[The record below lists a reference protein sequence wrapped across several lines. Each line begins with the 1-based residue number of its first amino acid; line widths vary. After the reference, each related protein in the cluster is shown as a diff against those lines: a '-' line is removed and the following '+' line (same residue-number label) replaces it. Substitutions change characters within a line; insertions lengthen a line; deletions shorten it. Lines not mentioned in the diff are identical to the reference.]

1 MTVPE
6 SEDKVVQVYVI
17 VPDAAAARLN
27 GLGLVLV
34 REQLGDA
41 PPKLPVL
48 AGVGGLGLATMPFSV
63 ATEMFFSVIT
73 MRKLIPAAIAEVAT
87 PEVSVVWKPVICSDC
102 RIHEVP
108 AGALMVLVPALVKL
122 VLAVK
127 VARAS
132 RRVSVRSCVLFP
144 AVTTTLK
151 LREDPTG
158 IASFHVA
165 AV

>member
-1 MTVPE
+1 MIVTGA
-6 SEDKVVQVYVI
+6 VQVYLHQPPLGSGNAPLHEVGCAVKAPI
-17 VPDAAAARLN
+17 VVFVPARVSAE
-27 GLGLVLV
+27 GVMLV
-34 REQLGDA
+34 
-41 PPKLPVL
+41 K
-48 AGVGGLGLATMPFSV
+48 LATVLLVTVM
-63 ATEMFFSVIT
+63 T

>member
-1 MTVPE
+1 MLE
-6 SEDKVVQVYVI
+6 ANVVQVYVI

-41 PPKLPVL
+41 PNPGDVAA
-48 AGVGGLGLATMPFSV
+48 AGVTGLATMPFSV
-63 ATEMFFSVIT
+63 ATEMFFTVIT

>member
-1 MTVPE
+1 VTVPE
-6 SEDKVVQVYVI
+6 SEEVVVQVYVI
-17 VPDAAAARLN
+17 VPDAPAARLR

-34 REQLGDA
+34 REQTGDA
-41 PPKLPVL
+41 PEKVPVL
-48 AGVGGLGLATMPFSV
+48 VAVGGLGLATMPFIV
-63 ATEMFFSVIT
+63 ATEMFFTVIT
-73 MRKLIPAAIAEVAT
+73 MRKLTPAAMAEVGV
-87 PEVSVVWKPVICSDC
+87 PEVSVVWKPVICRDC
-102 RIHEVP
+102 NIHDPGV
-108 AGALMVLVPALVKL
+108 LTVLVPALLKL

-151 LREDPTG
+151 LKEDPLG
-158 IASFHVA
+158 MEAAHVV